1 MNVVTGGGADFV
13 RKKNSLF
20 LGRLCEL
27 RIAGSM
33 KKISFNDYI
42 KRKTVG
48 CGN

>member
-1 MNVVTGGGADFV
+1 MNVITGSGLCPQ
-13 RKKNSLF
+13 KNSLF

-42 KRKTVG
+42 KRKTVD
-48 CGN
+48 CSN

>member
-1 MNVVTGGGADFV
+1 MSLQGGGGLCPQ
-13 RKKNSLF
+13 KNSLF

-33 KKISFNDYI
+33 KKISFNVYI

>member
-1 MNVVTGGGADFV
+1 MSVITGGGL
-13 RKKNSLF
+13 RPQKNSLF